1 MEENMVHLRS
11 KKFRGAS
18 GKDRIYYYLVKD
30 VYKNGKKL
38 QKVVMY
44 IGTANKLF
52 EKLKQIKQQ
61 SKNNR

>member
-11 KKFRGAS
+11 KKFSGAS
-18 GKDRIYYYLVKD
+18 GKDRMYYYLVRD

-52 EKLKQIKQQ
+52 EKLTQIKQR
-61 SKNNR
+61 SKKSR